1 MNIIV
6 KEGFAFRVPE
16 LANRYRANCNGEW
29 GCFVTG
35 DTKGLTHS
43 KAEKAGLT
51 RGNFVELAVC
61 QISEKIL
68 TFEPHY
74 HAEPFLE
81 IWGFPVAG
89 EMKNELPE
97 KASQLVTF
105 LLHRR
110 SKDKMISLVDTFAKE
125 AFMAWVNEGM
135 KGDANEYAFHKANE
149 LRFSKIFRFEFVPE
163 TSPNG
168 NYHWVKVDVREPNSE
183 LDKAALLAAKE
194 VCELYPTA
202 CTDSR
207 LEENHL
213 NNVGAVLPP
222 AAAPNALP
230 AANGNGATVAQIP
243 AKTKSSK

>member
-16 LANRYRANCNGEW
+16 LATRYRANCSKEYGV
-29 GCFVTG
+29 FLTG
-35 DTKGLTHS
+35 DTKKMTAS
-43 KAEKAGLT
+43 QAEKAGLT
-51 RGNFVELAVC
+51 RGNFVEMAVC
-61 QISEKIL
+61 QIGEKIL

-74 HAEPFLE
+74 QAEPFLE
-81 IWGFPVAG
+81 IWGLPVAG

-110 SKDKMISLVDTFAKE
+110 SKDKMIGLVDIFAKE
-125 AFMAWVNEGM
+125 AFTSWVTEGM
-135 KGDANEYAFHKANE
+135 KGDANEYVFHKATE
-149 LRFSKIFRFEFVPE
+149 LRFSKIFRFEFIAE
-163 TSPNG
+163 TSPHG
-168 NYHWVKVDVREPNSE
+168 NYHWVKVDVRDPNSE

-194 VCELYPTA
+194 ICELYPTA

-207 LEENHL
+207 IEENHL

-222 AAAPNALP
+222 AADTPNALP
-230 AANGNGATVAQIP
+230 PGNGAAVAQIP